1 MVTPPK
7 ANANNN
13 KNNYIQDD
21 ETYEKYLRCQWRM
34 EIEDKQSQIVNIN
47 QHYLSKLSS
56 LSTTKVCENN
66 AGKSNKRTDKNI
78 NSTISAINGR
88 DSSEISSFF
97 NPKKKITQSDTNK
110 NVKKKKEKTGKSSAA
125 VEVNRVLTDKETTPN
140 GNIKF
145 EIEKKLSLTDGE
157 VIQPIF
163 KWKFMT
169 LSSKKLKNSNF
180 NTIYKKCLGVYQ
192 CPDCNFVEAPRQ
204 PIKKTDLILMNN

>member
-1 MVTPPK
+1 M
-7 ANANNN
+7 
-13 KNNYIQDD
+13 
-21 ETYEKYLRCQWRM
+21 
-34 EIEDKQSQIVNIN
+34 
-47 QHYLSKLSS
+47 
-56 LSTTKVCENN
+56 
-66 AGKSNKRTDKNI
+66 
-78 NSTISAINGR
+78 
-88 DSSEISSFF
+88 
-97 NPKKKITQSDTNK
+97 
-110 NVKKKKEKTGKSSAA
+110 KKKKEKTGKSSAA

-145 EIEKKLSLTDGE
+145 EIEKELSLTDGE

-204 PIKKTDLILMNN
+204 PIKKTINTPPLPSRTKCPIHETSILKYVPCECRIIIEEKETSWSIKHMGTFWWVSIF